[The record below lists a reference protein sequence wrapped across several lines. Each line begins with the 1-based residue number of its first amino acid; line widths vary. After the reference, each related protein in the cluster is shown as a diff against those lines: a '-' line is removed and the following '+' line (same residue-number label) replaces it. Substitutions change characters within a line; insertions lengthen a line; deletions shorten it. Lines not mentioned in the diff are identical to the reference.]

1 MSCSCRVSPD
11 SFVTHGVD
19 VLARVADAMDGHQ
32 LAFAPTVRINPARP
46 FVGNL
51 EIGQGTLASDGISR
65 AVRHALSS
73 PSLLLGVTIQ
83 NFNVLE
89 SRLGDG
95 NRHSEW
101 VIDNVHLPAFDS
113 GSLRRLQ
120 LIAVLRL
127 LQESYAAGGYVV
139 AGGDWNMRLAPT
151 TFTYT
156 TAERHKSW
164 VRDLPLDVTPPGWH
178 WAVDAATPTNRTVE
192 QPYRS
197 GVNYTSV
204 IDGFL
209 VSPNVEVVSVE
220 TLDLAFAH
228 SDHNPVRVKVRRRE
242 G

>member
-1 MSCSCRVSPD
+1 MVSRRPFA
-11 SFVTHGVD
+11 SL
-19 VLARVADAMDGHQ
+19 VLR
-32 LAFAPTVRINPARP
+32 

-73 PSLLLGVTIQ
+73 PSLLRGVTIQ

-95 NRHSEW
+95 IDTEW
-101 VIDNVHLPAFDS
+101 VIYNVHLPAFDS

-120 LIAVLRL
+120 LVAVLRPS
-127 LQESYAAGGYVV
+127 ESPTRRKKVV

-164 VRDLPLDVTPPGWH
+164 VRTAAGCDPSGWH
-178 WAVDAATPTNRTVE
+178 LAADAATPTNRTVE

-220 TLDLAFAH
+220 TLDLVFAH